1 VSRPG
6 IKALARNTRGGVILE
21 FALSTLLLLT
31 VLLST
36 LEFGLEMFVR
46 QSSERA
52 ASAAAMEYSTRRS
65 VSETQE
71 AVRDSLPV
79 MMYRCSEPLEVRLFD
94 SILGVELAEDAAGRA
109 AQDDASDASAV
120 MARVS
125 YTCRWDRLTP
135 VVRGLLGPVFEHEV
149 VVYTRMRD

>member
-1 VSRPG
+1 MTRRG
-6 IKALARNTRGGVILE
+6 FGHLARNTRGGVILE
-21 FALSTLLLLT
+21 FALSTLLLLM

-65 VSETQE
+65 VVDTEK

-79 MMYRCSEPLEVRLFD
+79 MMYRCTEPLDVRLFD
-94 SILGVELAEDAAGRA
+94 TILGLEIAEAEAGRPA
-109 AQDDASDASAV
+109 ADDASDDSAV
-120 MARVS
+120 IARVS
-125 YTCRWDRLTP
+125 FTCRWDRLTP
-135 VVRGLLGPVFEHEV
+135 VVRGLLGGTFEHEV

>member
-1 VSRPG
+1 MRRPFRS
-6 IKALARNTRGGVILE
+6 LLRNERGGVILE

-52 ASAAAMEYSTRRS
+52 ASAAALEYATTRS
-65 VSETQE
+65 VSGTE
-71 AVRDSLPV
+71 AALRDRLPV
-79 MMYRCSEPLEVRLFD
+79 MMYRCTEPLEVRLFD
-94 SILGVELAEDAAGRA
+94 SIAGVELAEPGAGRA
-109 AQDDASDASAV
+109 ASGDSSDESATL
-120 MARVS
+120 ARVS

-135 VVRGLLGPVFEHEV
+135 AVRGLLGPMFEHEV

>member
-1 VSRPG
+1 MTRRRYRS
-6 IKALARNTRGGVILE
+6 LARNARGGVILE
-21 FALSTLLLLT
+21 FALSMLLLLT

-36 LEFGLEMFVR
+36 IEFGLEMFVR

-52 ASAAAMEYSTRRS
+52 ASAAAMEYATRRS
-65 VSETQE
+65 VADTE
-71 AVRDSLPV
+71 AALRGSLPV

-94 SILGVELAEDAAGRA
+94 QVVGVEIADPNAGRA
-109 AQDDASDASAV
+109 AADDASDATAKV
-120 MARVS
+120 ARVS

-135 VVRGLLGPVFEHEV
+135 VVRGFLGATFEHEV